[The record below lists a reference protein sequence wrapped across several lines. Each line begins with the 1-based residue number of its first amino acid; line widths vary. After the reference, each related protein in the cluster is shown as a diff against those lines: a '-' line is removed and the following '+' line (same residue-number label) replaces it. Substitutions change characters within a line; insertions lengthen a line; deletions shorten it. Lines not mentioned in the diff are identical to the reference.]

1 MVAAAF
7 FFSLMSLF
15 VKLAGR
21 RLPVSEIVLFRSL
34 VMVAISG
41 VMVWRAGVY
50 PWGVRKRLL
59 ILRGVVGFCALFGF
73 FFAVTRLPLADV
85 TVIHFTNPVYTAV
98 LATVLLGETMRRNEI
113 AGLVLSIAGVVLV
126 VRPTFLF
133 GSLAGDLDLF
143 AVGVALLVSVLSAC
157 AYVTIRKLRETEH
170 YLVIVLYFA
179 MVSVV
184 AAVPL
189 AAGDFR
195 MPEPSEWGLVLGAG
209 VFTQLAQICLTRGLA
224 LERAGR
230 AMSMSYIQVV
240 FAVVWGALFFGDF
253 LTVPGLAGAGL
264 IFAGTLLVAGRLNH
278 K

>member
-34 VMVAISG
+34 VMVVISA
-41 VMVWRAGVY
+41 VLVWRAGIH

-59 ILRGVVGFCALFGF
+59 VLRGVVGFCALFGF

-113 AGLVLSIAGVVLV
+113 AGLILSIAGVVLV

-133 GSLAGDLDLF
+133 GALAGDLDLF
-143 AVGVALLVSVLSAC
+143 AVGVAVLVSILSAC
-157 AYVTIRKLRETEH
+157 AYVTVRKLRETEH

-179 MVSVV
+179 MVSLA

-189 AAGDFR
+189 AAGSFIL
-195 MPEPSEWGLVLGAG
+195 PTPGEWGLVLGAG
-209 VFTQLAQICLTRGLA
+209 VSTQLGQICLTRGLS

-230 AMSMSYIQVV
+230 AMSLSYIQVV
-240 FAVVWGALFFGDF
+240 FAAVWGALFFGDF
-253 LTVPGLAGAGL
+253 LSLPALAGAGL
-264 IFAGTLLVAGRLNH
+264 IFAGSLLVAGRLKN
-278 K
+278 